1 MDHLQADR
9 CIVCLRSLA
18 CLRPAQVDTQ
28 VSSQTLAG
36 TPLLQVEHIAV
47 TFFTPRGT
55 VRAVRDASFDV
66 RRGEVLGVVGESGC
80 GKSTAA
86 FAVMNYF
93 PGVTKVGGRVLFE
106 GQDIADLEADQLRHL
121 RGNRIAMVY
130 QDPATALNPTMRVG
144 PQLEEVL
151 RQHLDLNPQQIRRR
165 TVELFESVKLSDPET
180 VGRRYPHE
188 LSGGMQQRVVIAMAL
203 ACEPDLLI
211 MDEPTTGL
219 DVTTE
224 AIILE
229 LVVDLKQQIN
239 AGIMYVSHNLGVIAT
254 VADRVVVMYG
264 GETVEEAPVRE
275 LFKDSKHPYTT
286 GLLNCVP
293 KPPGESGE
301 VVQLS
306 RIPGTVYSANDTT
319 PDSCLFV
326 SRCPIAQESCGTQA
340 PPLQDIGPGHL
351 SRCLYPGD
359 VTPRIWGDVETSV
372 ETERVQGE
380 PVLTSTGM
388 RRFYGNWGRKY
399 ILFGP
404 RVRPPVR
411 AVTGVDFQVGLGR
424 TLGIVG
430 ESGSGKTTV
439 ARAIVGLAPRDRGG
453 LRLRDQGLA
462 PAVESRTREQRAAM
476 RMVFQNPQASL
487 NPKLAIRHAIVRALR
502 KFSRLSKRE
511 SQQRAAELLQ
521 AVGLDPAYLDRRP
534 GELSGGEQQRIAI
547 AGAFA
552 AAPDIVV
559 ADEAVSALDVSVQAQ
574 VLNLLCSHQQETNT
588 SYAFITHDLGV
599 VRYLSDDILVLYAGH
614 VAEAGP
620 AKKVLSAP
628 FHPYTESLMSAAPI
642 PDPDA
647 EPTVIRLSGAVP
659 TMRAEFEGCFFAGR
673 CPRKMGPVCD
683 DTPSPVRTAPGGDHT
698 VYCHIPLDELAQLQV
713 DGI

>member
-1 MDHLQADR
+1 M
-9 CIVCLRSLA
+9 
-18 CLRPAQVDTQ
+18 
-28 VSSQTLAG
+28 SSQAPKG
-36 TPLLQVEHIAV
+36 TPLLQVEHLGV

-55 VRAVRDASFDV
+55 VRAVRDASLAV
-66 RRGEVLGVVGESGC
+66 HRGEVLGVVGESGC

-86 FAVMNYF
+86 FAVMGYL
-93 PGVTKVGGRVLFE
+93 PGITQVDGRILFE
-106 GQDIADLEADQLRHL
+106 GQDVAQMGADELRHL

-151 RQHLDLNPQQIRRR
+151 REHLDMDSQQTRRR
-165 TVELFESVKLSDPET
+165 TVELFESVQLSDPET

-224 AIILE
+224 ATILE
-229 LVVDLKQQIN
+229 LVVDLKQRIN
-239 AGIMYVSHNLGVIAT
+239 AGILYVSHNLGVIAT
-254 VADRVVVMYG
+254 VADRVVVMYA

-275 LFKDSKHPYTT
+275 LFKASKHPYTT

-293 KPPGESGE
+293 KPLGEAGE

-306 RIPGTVYSANDTT
+306 RIPGTVYSANDPA
-319 PDSCLFV
+319 PDACLFV
-326 SRCPIAQESCGTQA
+326 SRCPIAQESCGSQA
-340 PPLQDIGPGHL
+340 PPLLDAGAGHL

-359 VTPRIWGDVETSV
+359 VTPGIWGELDASV
-372 ETERVQGE
+372 ETGRVQRE
-380 PVLTSTGM
+380 PVLTATGM

-399 ILFGP
+399 IFFGP

-439 ARAIVGLAPRDRGG
+439 ARAIVGLVPRDRGG
-453 LRLRDQGLA
+453 LQLQDQELA
-462 PAVESRTREQRAAM
+462 PAVESRTRDQRAAM

-502 KFSRLSKRE
+502 KFSGLSMRDSQKR
-511 SQQRAAELLQ
+511 AGELLQ
-521 AVGLDPAYLDRRP
+521 AVGLDPAYLDRHP
-534 GELSGGEQQRIAI
+534 GELSGGEQQRVAI

-574 VLNLLCSHQQETNT
+574 VLNLLRSHQEETNT
-588 SYAFITHDLGV
+588 SYVFITHDLGV

-614 VAEAGP
+614 VAESGP

-628 FHPYTESLMSAAPI
+628 SHPYTEALMSAAPI

-647 EPTVIRLSGAVP
+647 EPTIIRLSGAVP
-659 TMRAEFEGCFFAGR
+659 TMRSEFKGCFFAGR
-673 CPRKMGPVCD
+673 CPRKAGPVCD
-683 DTPSPVRTAPGGDHT
+683 DTPPPARTAPDGDH
-698 VYCHIPLDELAQLQV
+698 VIYCHISLDELTRLQV
-713 DGI
+713 DGVAPSQATDEAPVVESQPSGACVGRQR

>member
-1 MDHLQADR
+1 M
-9 CIVCLRSLA
+9 
-18 CLRPAQVDTQ
+18 
-28 VSSQTLAG
+28 SSQSANG
-36 TPLLQVEHIAV
+36 TPLLQVEHLGV

-80 GKSTAA
+80 GKSTSA
-86 FAVMNYF
+86 FAVMGYL
-93 PGVTKVGGRVLFE
+93 PGVTQVDGQILFE
-106 GQDIADLEADQLRHL
+106 GQDVAQMGPDELRNL

-144 PQLEEVL
+144 PQLQEVL
-151 RQHLDLNPQQIRRR
+151 REHTDLDSEQSRRR
-165 TVELFESVKLSDPET
+165 MVELFESVRLADPET

-203 ACEPDLLI
+203 ACDPDLLI

-224 AIILE
+224 ATILE
-229 LVVDLKQQIN
+229 LVVDLKQRIN
-239 AGIMYVSHNLGVIAT
+239 AGILYVSHNLGVIAT

-286 GLLNCVP
+286 GLLSCVP

-306 RIPGTVYSANDTT
+306 RIPGTVYSANDPA
-319 PDSCLFV
+319 PDACLFV
-326 SRCPIAQESCGTQA
+326 SRCPIAQDACGSQA
-340 PPLQDIGPGHL
+340 PPLQDAGDGHL

-359 VTPRIWGDVETSV
+359 VAPGIWGELDTNV
-372 ETERVQGE
+372 ETERVQQE
-380 PVLTSTGM
+380 PVLTATGM

-399 ILFGP
+399 FFFGP

-411 AVTGVDFQVGLGR
+411 AVTGVDFKVGLGR

-439 ARAIVGLAPRDRGG
+439 ARAIVGLVP
-453 LRLRDQGLA
+453 RDQGGLDLQGQELA
-462 PAVESRTREQRAAM
+462 PAVEGRTRDQRAAM

-487 NPKLAIRHAIVRALR
+487 NPKLSIRHAIVRALR
-502 KFSRLSKRE
+502 KFSRLNKRDSE
-511 SQQRAAELLQ
+511 KRAGELLQ
-521 AVGLDPAYLDRRP
+521 AVGLDPAYLNRHP
-534 GELSGGEQQRIAI
+534 GELSGGEQQRVAI

-552 AAPDIVV
+552 ASPDLVV

-574 VLNLLCSHQQETNT
+574 VLNLLRSHQQDTNT
-588 SYAFITHDLGV
+588 SYVFITHDLGV

-620 AKKVLSAP
+620 AKNVLNLPS
-628 FHPYTESLMSAAPI
+628 HPYTEALMSAAPI

-647 EPTVIRLSGAVP
+647 EPTAIRLSGAVP
-659 TMRAEFEGCFFAGR
+659 TMRAEFTGCFFAGR
-673 CPRKMGPVCD
+673 CPRKVGPVCD
-683 DTPSPVRTAPGGDHT
+683 DTPPPTQTSPDGGHLIN
-698 VYCHIPLDELAQLQV
+698 CHIPLEELAALQV
-713 DGI
+713 DGGASVVTEASAS